1 MFIVK
6 DDHLQKAK
14 QHHKARKDNQE
25 KVATLKIPK
34 EKTSLE
40 GGQTFYKRM
49 MITTH
54 KEKATKEGKVLRSK
68 ICRDDKKQPN
78 DAAEV

>member
-1 MFIVK
+1 
-6 DDHLQKAK
+6 
-14 QHHKARKDNQE
+14 
-25 KVATLKIPK
+25 LKIPK
-34 EKTSLE
+34 ETTSLE

-54 KEKATKEGKVLRSK
+54 KEKSTKEGKVLISK

-78 DAAEV
+78 DVVEV